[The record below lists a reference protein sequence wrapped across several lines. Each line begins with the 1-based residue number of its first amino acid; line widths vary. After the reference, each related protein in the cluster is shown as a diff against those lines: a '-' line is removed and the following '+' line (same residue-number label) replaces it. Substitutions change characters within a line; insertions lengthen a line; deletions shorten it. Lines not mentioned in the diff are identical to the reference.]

1 MLIVD
6 FLLLEIIIQL
16 ILVIVL
22 NRNRT
27 LNLHDLNKQIN
38 VLKILKFFISFYL
51 DFLNVSLIIQ
61 ILQDN
66 FYH

>member
-6 FLLLEIIIQL
+6 FLLLEIIILL
-16 ILVIVL
+16 ILVIIL
-22 NRNRT
+22 NHNRT
-27 LNLHDLNKQIN
+27 PNLRDLNKQIN